1 MTKSLASDT
10 DTDTDTARSTDM
22 AVGKATSFLKLLA
35 HEGRL
40 EIMCLLVDGGMTVG
54 EIGIGLGL
62 SQSAVS
68 QQLMRLRAE
77 GLVVAHREGRNI
89 RYVLGRPETVIVIRA
104 LQQAFCP
111 PDQLAA
117 AASSG

>member
-1 MTKSLASDT
+1 MTNEQSL
-10 DTDTDTARSTDM
+10 TAVHAPPHL
-22 AVGKATSFLKLLA
+22 AVGRATSFLKLLA

-40 EIMCLLVDGGMTVG
+40 EIMCLLVNGGRTVG
-54 EIGIGLGL
+54 EIGAILGL

-77 GLVVAHREGRNI
+77 GLVVAHRNGRSI
-89 RYVLGRPETVIVIRA
+89 RYVLGRPETVVIIRA

-111 PDQLAA
+111 PDQSEL
-117 AASSG
+117 ASST

>member
-1 MTKSLASDT
+1 MTNGFDPNGAAGSQRL
-10 DTDTDTARSTDM
+10 

-40 EIMCLLVDGGMTVG
+40 EIMCLLVDGGRTVG
-54 EIGIGLGL
+54 EISASLGL

-77 GLVVAHREGRNI
+77 GLVVAHRKGRSI
-89 RYVLGRPETVIVIRA
+89 RYVLGRSETVIIIRA
-104 LQQAFCP
+104 LREAFCP
-111 PDQLAA
+111 PDQQEAR
-117 AASSG
+117 SSVG

>member
-1 MTKSLASDT
+1 MTDRQATYGAS
-10 DTDTDTARSTDM
+10 AHM
-22 AVGKATSFLKLLA
+22 AVGKATSLLKLLA

-40 EIMCLLVDGGMTVG
+40 EIMCLLVDGGLTVG
-54 EIGIGLGL
+54 QIGTSLGL
-62 SQSAVS
+62 TQSAVS

-77 GLVVAHREGRNI
+77 GLVVANREGRSI

-111 PDQLAA
+111 PDVKQSL
-117 AASSG
+117 SGTG

>member
-1 MTKSLASDT
+1 MMDGPGSKGSASPKHLE
-10 DTDTDTARSTDM
+10 
-22 AVGKATSFLKLLA
+22 VGEATSFLKLLA

-40 EIMCLLVDGGMTVG
+40 EILCLLVDGGRTVG
-54 EIGIGLGL
+54 EIASSLGL

-77 GLVVAHREGRNI
+77 DLVVAHREGRSI

-111 PDQLAA
+111 PDQPMTI
-117 AASSG
+117 SQVS

>member
-1 MTKSLASDT
+1 MTKSLVSESESAF
-10 DTDTDTARSTDM
+10 STRI

-35 HEGRL
+35 HDGRL
-40 EIMCLLVDGGMTVG
+40 EIMCLLVDGGKTVG
-54 EIGIGLGL
+54 EIGMGLGL
-62 SQSAVS
+62 TQSAVS

-89 RYVLGRPETVIVIRA
+89 RYVLGRSETVIVIRA

-111 PDQLAA
+111 PDESAGPT
-117 AASSG
+117 SIR

>member
-1 MTKSLASDT
+1 MNDISASNRAT
-10 DTDTDTARSTDM
+10 DGSTQL
-22 AVGKATSFLKLLA
+22 AVGRATSFLKLLA

-40 EIMCLLVDGGMTVG
+40 EIMCLLIDGGRTVG
-54 EIGIGLGL
+54 EIEASLGL

-77 GLVVAHREGRNI
+77 GLVVAHREGRSI
-89 RYVLGRPETVIVIRA
+89 RYVLGRSETVVVIRA

-111 PDQLAA
+111 PGQPGAI
-117 AASSG
+117 SSPG

>member
-1 MTKSLASDT
+1 MNTSADHPSFGSGAT
-10 DTDTDTARSTDM
+10 EI

-40 EIMCLLVDGGMTVG
+40 EILCLLLDGAKTVG
-54 EIGIGLGL
+54 EISTRLGL

-77 GLVVAHREGRNI
+77 DLVRATREGRNI
-89 RYVLGRPETVIVIRA
+89 RYAIGRPEARIVIGA
-104 LQQAFCP
+104 LQEAFCP
-111 PDQLAA
+111 PESD
-117 AASSG
+117 

>member
-1 MTKSLASDT
+1 MSHSQT
-10 DTDTDTARSTDM
+10 DADSGNAGQL
-22 AVGKATSFLKLLA
+22 AVGKATAFLKLLA

-40 EIMCLLVDGGMTVG
+40 EIMCLLIDGGMTVG
-54 EIGIGLGL
+54 EIATRLGL

-77 GLVVAHREGRNI
+77 GLVMAHRKGRNI
-89 RYVLGRPETVIVIRA
+89 GYVLGRPETIIVIRA

-111 PDQLAA
+111 PEVTHEG
-117 AASSG
+117 AASF